1 MDKHNEFCFFNLTR
15 WYQISQFRHSLNFG
29 ATKSIYFYLFNFI
42 FFLKKFQFPGPFSF
56 TWSIFNFLIL
66 FPFPG
71 LISISFSFF
80 NFSTKVVVLLTFLY
94 RADFFD
100 TYYGRK
106 GCRNITA
113 LLKVENNRCGR
124 FFLEIFWNLLEYC
137 PPLKMSKNW
146 ENNMWVLPKDPLTFI
161 EWKKRKWW
169 KYRTIFW

>member
-1 MDKHNEFCFFNLTR
+1 M
-15 WYQISQFRHSLNFG
+15 
-29 ATKSIYFYLFNFI
+29 SI
-42 FFLKKFQFPGPFSF
+42 
-56 TWSIFNFLIL
+56 
-66 FPFPG
+66 
-71 LISISFSFF
+71 SFF

-113 LLKVENNRCGR
+113 LLKVKNNRCGR

-137 PPLKMSKNW
+137 SPLKMSKNW

-161 EWKKRKWW
+161 EWKKRNWW
-169 KYRTIFW
+169 KYRTIFYNVGENIENSISTTAGISPSPFIFTIPSRVCVGKLS